1 MSETNVASNKF
12 ANLGRPNSGG
22 GARPRLRTGYHSAVI
37 KTDMKVNSGTRSDGS
52 EWANVSC
59 KLDITGPSFSDA
71 TKIQTVT
78 DQFSM
83 FMPDPFRLDD
93 KGAVKKTRNGQLQS
107 NLGNLTTLLAA
118 LGGPMATEENPLAY
132 LEGVDGLVEPA
143 DVDID
148 GWNAIGD
155 DEAAYIEWVNSNWP
169 VITSYFVD
177 MFVALGKPGVA
188 VVAKYLSGDGTS
200 NFIEKNGR
208 KEYDNAEVVELLG
221 MARFE
226 KLKDQIPST
235 DFDRTKYQRLMAK
248 QTVANNSASP
258 GAAGG
263 SSGQKPT
270 MGKPAPRPAGGAF
283 KRPGSKA

>member
-1 MSETNVASNKF
+1 MSDNVVSNKF

-37 KTDMKVNSGTRSDGS
+37 KTDMAIGGGTSANGR
-52 EWANVSC
+52 EWSSISC

-71 TKIQTVT
+71 TKVQTVT
-78 DQFSM
+78 EKFSM
-83 FMPDPFRLDD
+83 FMPDPFRTDD
-93 KGAVKKTRNGQLQS
+93 KGAVKKTKNGQLQS
-107 NLGNLTTLLAA
+107 NLPNLTTLLAA
-118 LGGPMATEENPLAY
+118 LGGPVATDENPLAY
-132 LEGVDGLVEPA
+132 LEGIDGQVEPA
-143 DVDID
+143 NIDLD

-155 DEAAYIEWVNSNWP
+155 DEAAFIDWMNSNWP
-169 VITSYFVD
+169 TIISYFLD
-177 MFVALGKPGVA
+177 MYVALGKIGTA

-200 NFIEKNGR
+200 NYIEANGR

-235 DFDRTKYQRLMAK
+235 DFDRTKYQRLRAK
-248 QTVANNSASP
+248 QTVADNSASP

-263 SSGQKPT
+263 SSGQKPP
-270 MGKPAPRPAGGAF
+270 MGKPAARPAAAAF
-283 KRPGSKA
+283 KRPGQKS